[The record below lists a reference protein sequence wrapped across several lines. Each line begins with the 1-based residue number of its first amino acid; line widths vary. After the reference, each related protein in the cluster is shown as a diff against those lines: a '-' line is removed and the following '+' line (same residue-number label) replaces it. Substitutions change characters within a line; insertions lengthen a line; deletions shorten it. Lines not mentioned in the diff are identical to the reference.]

1 MLQTGPHPSPSLPA
15 AADRALTD
23 ATSQVR
29 AILRRSLIEVTRDQ
43 LPDAATLLDGHRP
56 INRVAR
62 GERFLALQL
71 LGTWHQLLAI
81 AREFEAVQ
89 KRRATER
96 AGDAAD
102 IGGSF
107 AEVLGSMTRS
117 GASASEIEAAI
128 RRLRVGPTMTAH
140 PTETKRVTVLAN
152 HRRIY
157 RRLTDL
163 LARQWAPREEEAH
176 VQALTSEI
184 ELLWLTGEL
193 RLEKPTVA
201 QEVAWGLYFF
211 GEVLYDAV
219 PTLHDTLNHALR
231 RVSCDPA
238 PGPFLRFSSWIGG
251 DRDGNPH
258 VTAEVTRAA
267 LGEYRLAALR
277 SYQPVLEQMCHD
289 LSLSLSVAEVGQ
301 GVLGV
306 IAQQL
311 DLCGRAAET
320 TRWHNAA
327 EPFRQGATALLIRL
341 NASLDADAGRPTE
354 AVPFRSAREFLSVVA
369 ALDAG
374 LMAVGAQNTSAR
386 RTRPLMRRIETFGF
400 HTASLD
406 IRQNAT
412 VTNRT
417 VAAVLRARGQDVP
430 AIGSPDWSRAITHAL
445 HHDTA
450 LDRATLTELP
460 EEAAETLD
468 LFRLMAETRAR
479 ERDAIGA
486 FILSM
491 TTSADDILGVYLLA
505 RWTATAEDAAQDAPL
520 QIRVVPLLETIED
533 LRAATNILDT
543 LFANRTVRRAIR
555 DHGDTQEIMLGYSDS
570 NKDGGFLTSNWEL
583 SKAQTAV
590 QRVAARHRIAVSF
603 FHGRGGSVSRGGA
616 PAGRAIAAQPERTV
630 NGRLRVTEQG
640 EIVSAKFANR
650 GTALGNLEFLTAA
663 VLRHTLERS
672 DDRQSSET
680 PEFNEAMAA
689 LAGLAQVKYLDLT
702 GTAGFIDYFN
712 AASPVEELALLKIGS
727 RPAKRFGTGIRYL
740 ADLRAIPWVFAWSQN
755 RHMLTGWYGIGSAL
769 SSFTRVRGENGLDLL
784 RRMFERSRLFR
795 LVIDEAEKVLF
806 QADMAIAR
814 AYAGLVQDAAVRDAV
829 FSKVEQEY
837 DLTRNMILS
846 VTGGHDLSRR
856 FPNYR
861 AQADAVRPQMIGVH
875 RLQIDLLDRVRR
887 AGGADAADPVDV
899 DSLLMSIHVISS
911 GLGWTG

>member
-1 MLQTGPHPSPSLPA
+1 MLQTKTRAPA
-15 AADRALTD
+15 PRTD
-23 ATSQVR
+23 ATDPAPSGDASGVR
-29 AILRRSLIEVTRDQ
+29 AILKRSLIAVTQ
-43 LPDAATLLDGHRP
+43 GQIPDVARLLDGHTP
-56 INRVAR
+56 INLVAR
-62 GERFLALQL
+62 SDRFLALQL

-89 KRRATER
+89 QRRTTER
-96 AGDAAD
+96 AGEAAD
-102 IGGSF
+102 IAGSF
-107 AEVLGSMTRS
+107 AEVLGRVAQS
-117 GASASEIEAAI
+117 GASAATVNAAV

-163 LARQWAPREEEAH
+163 LGRSWAPREEDAH
-176 VQALTSEI
+176 LQALTSEI

-219 PTLHDTLNHALR
+219 PTLHEMLTDALR
-231 RVSCDPA
+231 RLSYDA
-238 PGPFLRFSSWIGG
+238 TPGAFLRFSSWIGG

-258 VTAEVTRAA
+258 VTADVTRAA
-267 LGEYRLAALR
+267 LRAYRRAALA
-277 SYQPVLEQMCHD
+277 SYRPVLDQMCHD
-289 LSLSLSVAEVGQ
+289 LSLSLSVADVPQPLLAMVAE
-301 GVLGV
+301 
-306 IAQQL
+306 QL
-311 DLCGRAAET
+311 DLCGPAADT

-341 NASLDADAGRPTE
+341 NATIAADAGETPQAT
-354 AVPFRSAREFLSVVA
+354 PFRNAREFLTAVT

-374 LMAVGAQNTSAR
+374 LLAVGAQNTSAR

-400 HTASLD
+400 HTVSLD

-412 VTNRT
+412 VINRT
-417 VAAVLRARGQDVP
+417 VAAVLRARGEVVP
-430 AIGSPDWSRAITHAL
+430 DEGSPAWSQVIAHVL
-445 HHDTA
+445 QHDTA
-450 LDRATLTELP
+450 LDMDTADLP
-460 EEAAETLD
+460 EEAVETLD

-479 ERDAIGA
+479 ERGAIGA

-491 TTSADDILGVYLLA
+491 TTSADDILAVYLLA
-505 RWTATAEDAAQDAPL
+505 RWTATAADAAQDAPL
-520 QIRVVPLLETIED
+520 HIEVVPLLETIDD
-533 LRAATNILDT
+533 LRAATDILET

-555 DHGDTQEIMLGYSDS
+555 DHGDAQEIMLGYSDS

-590 QRVAARHRIAVSF
+590 QRIGARHRIAISF

-616 PAGRAIAAQPERTV
+616 PAGRAIAAQPEGTV
-630 NGRLRVTEQG
+630 DGRLRVTEQG

-663 VLRHTLERS
+663 VLRHTLEQPTDRRS
-672 DDRQSSET
+672 SDS
-680 PEFNEAMAA
+680 PEFNEALAA
-689 LAGLAQVKYLDLT
+689 LAGLSQVKYLDLT
-702 GTAGFIDYFN
+702 GTQGFIDYFN

-727 RPAKRFGTGIRYL
+727 RPAKRFGTGVRDL
-740 ADLRAIPWVFAWSQN
+740 SDLRAIPWVFAWSQN

-769 SSFTRVRGENGLDLL
+769 SSFTRVRGDDGLDLL

-814 AYAGLVQDAAVRDAV
+814 AYAGLVQDDAVRDAV
-829 FSKVEQEY
+829 FAKIEREY
-837 DLTRNMILS
+837 DLTRNMILA
-846 VTGGHDLSRR
+846 VTGGGDLSRR
-856 FPNYR
+856 FPDYR
-861 AQADAVRPQMIGVH
+861 AQADAIRPQMIGVH
-875 RLQIDLLDRVRR
+875 RMQIDLLDRVRR
-887 AGGADAADPVDV
+887 AGGADSADPADV